1 MFAPDFSDRVA
12 IVTGAGKG
20 IGQATSIAFAR
31 LGARV
36 VLSGQS
42 KEPLLETL
50 ALIENAGGR
59 AVIVVGDMSQ
69 ESAAQETVATALRE
83 FGRLDCAVN
92 NAGVSPSTATPL
104 IARSRPGS
112 G

>member
-20 IGQATSIAFAR
+20 IGQATSMAFAR

-42 KEPLLETL
+42 EEPLLQTL
-50 ALIENAGGR
+50 ALIEQTGGR
-59 AVIVVGDMSQ
+59 SAIVVGDVSQ
-69 ESAAQETVATALRE
+69 ESAAQETVATALKS
-83 FGRLDCAVN
+83 LDGWTVR
-92 NAGVSPSTATPL
+92 STTPACRPGLATPS

>member
-50 ALIENAGGR
+50 ALIENAAGR
-59 AVIVVGDMSQ
+59 AVIVVGDVSQ
-69 ESAAQETVATALRE
+69 ESAAQETVATASRRVRTPGLCGQQR
-83 FGRLDCAVN
+83 RCVALD
-92 NAGVSPSTATPL
+92 
-104 IARSRPGS
+104 RQHR
-112 G
+112 